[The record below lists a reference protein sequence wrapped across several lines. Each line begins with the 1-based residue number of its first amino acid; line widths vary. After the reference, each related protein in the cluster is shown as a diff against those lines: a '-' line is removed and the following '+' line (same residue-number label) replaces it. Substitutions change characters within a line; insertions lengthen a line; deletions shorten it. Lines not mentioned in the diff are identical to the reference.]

1 MPVMRRLLLIL
12 VCLIAFGALST
23 CHFSGGA
30 DDSKGAPSL
39 GERVEQAA
47 ADLTVERSAEEEWL
61 DDQLFALG
69 TGLEGKIGIAVYDPA
84 RGRMVHFKGTRL
96 YPQQSVSKLWV
107 ALTALDMADRGTLD
121 LGETG
126 TVRMRDLAV
135 FHSPIRQNVIAQGS
149 FSSTYADFIKR
160 ALTQSDNTANDTV
173 LRRVGGPEQVRS
185 TLAKKGFADIRF
197 GPGERPMQSQIAG
210 LEWRQPYALGDTFFE
225 VRKGVPHDVRKAAFD
240 GYVNDPVDGATPV
253 AIAAALA
260 QLKQGELL
268 SPANTARF
276 LGWLGEVKS
285 GPNRLKGGLPEGWS
299 IAHKTGTGQV
309 LDIVEPGQSADQAGY
324 NDVGILTAPD
334 GSIYTVAVMIGR
346 THVPV
351 PERMEMMHGVVRA
364 IAGYHEMVSG
374 PGVQGEMPPPETLSK
389 KSSEPVETRASA
401 ASEV

>member
-1 MPVMRRLLLIL
+1 MRPLLIFFF
-12 VCLIAFGALST
+12 CALALGSLAT
-23 CHFSGGA
+23 CHLTDATS
-30 DDSKGAPSL
+30 DTSGAPTFE
-39 GERVEQAA
+39 ERIEQAA
-47 ADLTVERSAEEEWL
+47 EDLTVERSPEEEWL

-69 TGLEGKIGIAVYDPA
+69 TGLDGKVGIAVYDPA
-84 RGRMVHFKGTRL
+84 RGRMVHFKGTKL

-126 TVRMRDLAV
+126 TVRMGDLAV

-149 FSSTYADFIKR
+149 FSSSYADFIKR

-225 VRKGVPHDVRKAAFD
+225 VRKGVPQDVRKAAFD
-240 GYVNDPVDGATPV
+240 AYVDDPVDGATPV
-253 AIAAALA
+253 AIASALA
-260 QLKQGELL
+260 QLKEGELL

-309 LDIVEPGQSADQAGY
+309 LDIVPQGTPADQAGY

-364 IAGYHEMVSG
+364 IAGYHHMASG
-374 PGVQGEMPPPETLSK
+374 PGANEKDPGPSK
-389 KSSEPVETRASA
+389 KSAEPVETRAPA
-401 ASEV
+401 ASQV

>member
-1 MPVMRRLLLIL
+1 MRGFFLIL
-12 VCLIAFGALST
+12 LCLISFGALST
-23 CHFSGGA
+23 CHFSG
-30 DDSKGAPSL
+30 DDEAAPSI

-47 ADLTVERSAEEEWL
+47 EDLTVERSPEEEWL

-69 TGLEGKIGIAVYDPA
+69 TGLEGKVGIAVYDPA
-84 RGRMVHFKGTRL
+84 RGRMVHFNGTDL

-121 LGETG
+121 LGDTG
-126 TVRMRDLAV
+126 TVRMGDLAV
-135 FHSPIRQNVIAQGS
+135 FHSPIRKDVVAQGS
-149 FSSTYADFIKR
+149 FSTTYADFIQR

-173 LRRVGGPEQVRS
+173 LRRVGGPEAVRKA
-185 TLAKKGFADIRF
+185 LAGKGFADIRF

-210 LEWRQPYALGDTFFE
+210 LEWRQPYALGNTFFE
-225 VRKGVPHDVRKAAFD
+225 VRKRVPDDVRKAAFD

-268 SPANTARF
+268 SAENTARF

-309 LDIVEPGQSADQAGY
+309 LDIVPQGTPADQAGY

-364 IAGYHEMVSG
+364 IAGYHQMVSG
-374 PGVQGEMPPPETLSK
+374 AGAAPEP
-389 KSSEPVETRASA
+389 EASTEA
-401 ASEV
+401 